1 MISFHRQMKELNV
14 WCTTETW
21 TPYLCNNED
30 DSSFSYHKNDKL
42 GKFSLLSL
50 LHISA
55 RYFQERNHNQKL
67 PIFRQ
72 RNKNIPL
79 SLRSDHTVSR
89 FKNWKLAVQSK
100 LGPPSTKLGWP
111 STYIQYCA
119 GVPLWIRNYNSW
131 NGGSIQNTWTAS
143 LMVYF
148 SLNSRVS

>member
-1 MISFHRQMKELNV
+1 MSDAQRKLEHLTCATMRMICHFLILKMINSANFLYCLCCIYPQGTFKKE
-14 WCTTETW
+14 TTIKSYQYSDRETKI
-21 TPYLCNNED
+21 YLCL
-30 DSSFSYHKNDKL
+30 Y
-42 GKFSLLSL
+42 G
-50 LHISA
+50 
-55 RYFQERNHNQKL
+55 QTTQ
-67 PIFRQ
+67 
-72 RNKNIPL
+72 
-79 SLRSDHTVSR
+79 VSR